1 LLAKGFAGRQGVML
15 SLTGIAAI
23 LGLAL
28 TGKLELYIHP
38 RYVPFTVGMAVLAA
52 TASVA
57 AFILVPPEGAD
68 GAADGHSRGHPGAA
82 TGSPGRLRAAGSL
95 LALLAAVVGLLVLP
109 PATLSSEA
117 ARQRDLNLSGTL
129 GPAMTSR
136 LVEED
141 PSSFGVREWAS
152 LLRRSP
158 GDDYFTGKTATVT
171 GFVTAAKDDP
181 QNVFYVTR
189 FVVTC
194 CTVDAQPVGVPVYR
208 PGWQEQYAVDS
219 WVTATGEFTHHPDSG
234 SKVELLMSP
243 SAVTA
248 TTEPDRPYV
257 H

>member
-1 LLAKGFAGRQGVML
+1 ML
-15 SLTGIAAI
+15 SLTGIAAT

-52 TASVA
+52 AASVA
-57 AFILVPPEGAD
+57 AFILVPPQGAD
-68 GAADGHSRGHPGAA
+68 GAATGHSDDGGRHSHGHPGAG

-95 LALLAAVVGLLVLP
+95 LAVLAAVVGLLVLP
-109 PATLSSEA
+109 PATLSSAA

-136 LVEED
+136 LLEED

-181 QNVFYVTR
+181 QNIFYVTR

-208 PGWQEQYAVDS
+208 PGWQEQYAADS
-219 WVTATGEFTHHPDSG
+219 WVTATGEFTHNPDG
-234 SKVELLMSP
+234 DSKVRLLMSP
-243 SAVTA
+243 AGITA
-248 TTEPDRPYV
+248 TAEPDRPYV

>member
-1 LLAKGFAGRQGVML
+1 ML
-15 SLTGIAAI
+15 SLTGIAAT

-52 TASVA
+52 AASVA
-57 AFILVPPEGAD
+57 AFILVPPEGAE
-68 GAADGHSRGHPGAA
+68 GAADGHSHADGGGHSHSHGHLGAG

-95 LALLAAVVGLLVLP
+95 LAVLAAVVGLLVLP

-208 PGWQEQYAVDS
+208 PGWQEQYAADS
-219 WVTATGEFTHHPDSG
+219 WVTATGEFTSNPDG
-234 SKVELLMSP
+234 DSKVELLLSP
-243 SAVTA
+243 SSVTA